1 MYSFQWF
8 LLDPDPYPLIR
19 IPDPAQLLKRI
30 RRIRNTAVYYEK
42 FQSTLLLE

>member
-19 IPDPAQLLKRI
+19 SPDPAQLLKRI